1 MKSILYGSLLT
12 CMIFSG
18 CATNQGPEYDGKS
31 YNQIKTYELGTV
43 TSVRPVV
50 ISDDGTG
57 TFIGAIVGTVLGT
70 TLGGGRGTTLTTLAG
85 GLGGAYVGSEVG
97 KANASELFIDLDNGQ
112 DIVTVVKGKGYNVGD
127 RVQVIKA
134 HGKVEQVYILE

>member
-1 MKSILYGSLLT
+1 MKGILYGSLLMSLMLT
-12 CMIFSG
+12 G
-18 CATNQGPEYDGKS
+18 CATHQGPEYEGKS

-50 ISDDGTG
+50 ISDDGSG

-70 TLGGGRGTTLTTLAG
+70 TLGSGRGTTLTTLAG
-85 GLGGAYVGSEVG
+85 GLGGAYVGSQIG

-112 DIVTVVKGKGYNVGD
+112 DIVTVVKGKGYSVGD

>member
-1 MKSILYGSLLT
+1 MKSILYGSLIT
-12 CMIFSG
+12 CMVLTG
-18 CATNQGPEYDGKS
+18 CATNQGPEYDGKN
-31 YNQIKTYELGTV
+31 YNEIKTYELGTLKV
-43 TSVRPVV
+43 VRPVV
-50 ISDDGTG
+50 ISDDGSG

-97 KANASELFIDLDNGQ
+97 KANASELTIELDDGR
-112 DIVTVVKGKGYNVGD
+112 DIVTVVKGKGYRVGD

-134 HGKVEQVYILE
+134 HGKVDQVYILE